1 MKSPLKGRPLHNPGQ
16 SSDEITGEI
25 TEITGTEIT
34 GTGNNGDGSL
44 YLTNSV

>member
-34 GTGNNGDGSL
+34 GKEITGTVL
-44 YLTNSV
+44 FI

>member
-25 TEITGTEIT
+25 TEITGTVLFIWKWK
-34 GTGNNGDGSL
+34 
-44 YLTNSV
+44 